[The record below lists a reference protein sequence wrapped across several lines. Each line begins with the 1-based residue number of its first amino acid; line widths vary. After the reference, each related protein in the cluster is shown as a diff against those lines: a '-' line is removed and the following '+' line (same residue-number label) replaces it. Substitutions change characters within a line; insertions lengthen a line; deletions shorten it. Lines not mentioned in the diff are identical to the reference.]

1 MAFFAAIPLLTKAG
15 AGLAKLGTA
24 MKGAGA
30 AKSLGMN
37 AAYLGKGKATK
48 MAGGLASKMS
58 GKPAASTA
66 ANLADDLGILG
77 RMKRGLTSVEG
88 FKKNLGVPMSRDD
101 IMMTVAPDLLFGG
114 LAAATTEG
122 DLADKAIAG
131 LGSAAGG
138 IGGGLGLRG
147 VLGPKAG
154 SLGMLTTEMVGGIG
168 GDMVGMNVADSLIR
182 AKHGGMTP
190 AEQRYG
196 QQDEAYRQ
204 QIIDQFLAENGM
216 G

>member
-1 MAFFAAIPLLTKAG
+1 MAFPLAAIPLLTKAG
-15 AGLAKLGTA
+15 AKLASLGTA
-24 MKGAGA
+24 MKGAGT

-88 FKKNLGVPMSRDD
+88 FKKNLGVPMGREDL
-101 IMMTVAPDLLFGG
+101 MMTVAPDLLFGG

-122 DLADKAIAG
+122 DIVDKALAG

-138 IGGGLGLRG
+138 IGGGLGARG
-147 VLGPKAG
+147 VFGPKSG
-154 SLGMLTTEMVGGIG
+154 LGILTAEMAGGIG
-168 GDMVGMNVADSLIR
+168 GDMVGMGVADSLIR

-190 AEQRYG
+190 AEQKYG

>member
-1 MAFFAAIPLLTKAG
+1 MAFPLAAIPLLTKAG
-15 AGLAKLGTA
+15 TKLAALGTA

-48 MAGGLASKMS
+48 MAGGLASKMG
-58 GKPAASTA
+58 GKAASTGV
-66 ANLADDLGILG
+66 NLADDVGILD
-77 RMKRGLTSVEG
+77 RIRRGTTSLEG
-88 FKKNLGVPMSRDD
+88 FKKNLGVPMTRDD

-114 LAAATTEG
+114 MAAAMTPG
-122 DLADKAIAG
+122 DLGDKAIAG

-138 IGGGLGLRG
+138 IAGGVGLRG
-147 VLGPKAG
+147 VFGPKSG
-154 SLGMLTTEMVGGIG
+154 LGVLGTEMIGGIG

-182 AKHGGMTP
+182 AKNGGMTP
-190 AEQRYG
+190 AEAAYG
-196 QQDEAYRQ
+196 AQDEAYKR
-204 QIIDQFLAENGM
+204 QIIDEFLAQNGM

>member
-1 MAFFAAIPLLTKAG
+1 MAFPLAAIPLLTKAG
-15 AGLAKLGTA
+15 AKLASLGAA

-30 AKSLGMN
+30 AKTVGMN
-37 AAYLGKGKATK
+37 AAYLGKGKAAK

-58 GKPAASTA
+58 GKPAVSTA
-66 ANLADDLGILG
+66 ANLADDVGILG

-88 FKKNLGVPMSRDD
+88 FKKNLGVPMTREDM
-101 IMMTVAPDLLFGG
+101 MMTVAPDLLFGG

-122 DLADKAIAG
+122 DIMDKAVAG

-138 IGGGLGLRG
+138 IGGGLGARG
-147 VLGPKAG
+147 VFGPKSG
-154 SLGMLTTEMVGGIG
+154 LGILTAEMAGGIG
-168 GDMVGMNVADSLIR
+168 GDMVGMGIADSLIR
-182 AKHGGMTP
+182 AKHGGATP